1 MCLPE
6 YMLVFR
12 QAFLLKF
19 NVCSATARTGGSKCT
34 CFPYCCPCA
43 RTWHN
48 YFFLCLIFSK
58 KFNILSALFV
68 SNRSPSRKKSILA
81 KVGFDAKGG

>member
-19 NVCSATARTGGSKCT
+19 YVCPVTASTGGSKCT

-48 YFFLCLIFSK
+48 YFFLCLVFSK

-68 SNRSPSRKKSILA
+68 HQLFTLPKKIDSRE
-81 KVGFDAKGG
+81 GWF

>member
-12 QAFLLKF
+12 QVFLLKF
-19 NVCSATARTGGSKCT
+19 YVCPATARTGGSKCT

-48 YFFLCLIFSK
+48 YFF
-58 KFNILSALFV
+58 V
-68 SNRSPSRKKSILA
+68 SSFP
-81 KVGFDAKGG
+81 

>member
-19 NVCSATARTGGSKCT
+19 YVCPVTASTGGSKCT
-34 CFPYCCPCA
+34 CFPYC
-43 RTWHN
+43 
-48 YFFLCLIFSK
+48 
-58 KFNILSALFV
+58 
-68 SNRSPSRKKSILA
+68 
-81 KVGFDAKGG
+81 